1 MKTLLVLVI
10 GIILGAAI
18 IKWIDYDRKGYIF
31 SSSIFGEIVNMQSKD
46 CKLQQMNFGND
57 ELEMFYL
64 CNDSTLTKGGK
75 FDSSGKKL

>member
-1 MKTLLVLVI
+1 MKNLLALVM

-31 SSSIFGEIVNMQSKD
+31 SSSIFGEIVKMQSKD
-46 CKLQQMNFGND
+46 CKLQQMKFGND

-75 FDSSGKKL
+75 FDSRGKKL